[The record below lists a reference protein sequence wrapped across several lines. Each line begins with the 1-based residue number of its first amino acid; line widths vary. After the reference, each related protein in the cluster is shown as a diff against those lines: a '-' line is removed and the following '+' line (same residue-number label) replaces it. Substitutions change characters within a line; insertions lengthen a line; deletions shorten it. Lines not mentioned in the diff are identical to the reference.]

1 MTTFRHVVVDLLAV
15 FDWAV
20 VAYFVAINTSYLV
33 LLALASRSFARY
45 LRWKPFLGYDET
57 AVSSLTP
64 PVSIIVPA
72 YNEEAGIVESVSAM
86 MALNYPELEVV
97 VVVDGSKDATLER
110 LVSHFGLVATPLVW
124 DPEIPTRVD
133 PRRVYRPTGS
143 APLVVVEKENSGR
156 ADSINVGI
164 NVARYPLVCMVDAD
178 SILDADAIL
187 HVVQPFI
194 DDPERVVGTG
204 GVIRA
209 ANGCDVAL
217 GRITRVRMPR
227 EWVARIQVVE
237 YLRAFLLGRTG
248 WSELNSLLVISGAFG
263 MFRRDIVVAAGG
275 LDPSTIGEDA
285 ELVIR
290 IHRWMRDRS
299 KEYRLV
305 FVAEPVSWTEVP
317 ATLPVL
323 ARQRRRWSRGLAEIL
338 WRHRRMMLNPR
349 YGRIGLL
356 ALPYY
361 LLFEL
366 MAPIIEVLGVFAVIA
381 GIAVG
386 AVNLEFGALYLAVA
400 VIYAMT
406 LSFASLLIEEVSFH
420 RYNRWRD
427 LAVAGA
433 VSVAENLGY
442 RQAVAVFQLQ
452 GLWAALTKKQQVWGE
467 MTRVGFGQPATDSA
481 ATGADRP

>member
-1 MTTFRHVVVDLLAV
+1 MTVLGHVVADVLAG

-20 VAYFVAINTSYLV
+20 VFYFVAINSSYLL

-45 LRWKPFLGYDET
+45 LRWKPLLGYEET
-57 AVSSLTP
+57 LVSAVTP
-64 PVSIIVPA
+64 PVSIIVPT

-86 MALNYPELEVV
+86 ISLNYPELEVV
-97 VVVDGSKDATLER
+97 VVLDGSRDGTLDR
-110 LVSHFGLVATPLVW
+110 LREHFDLVAVPWAW
-124 DPEIPTRVD
+124 DPEIPTRAE
-133 PRRVYRPTGS
+133 PTGMYRPAGS
-143 APLVVVEKENSGR
+143 APLVVVEKVNTGR
-156 ADSINVGI
+156 ADTINVGI
-164 NVARYPLVCMVDAD
+164 NAARYPLVCMVDAD

-194 DDPERVVGTG
+194 DDPERVVASG

-209 ANGCDVAL
+209 ANGCEVRM

-227 EWVARIQVVE
+227 EWVARIQVIE

-263 MFRRDIVVAAGG
+263 LFHRDVVVAAGG

-290 IHRWMRDRS
+290 LHRWMRDR
-299 KEYRLV
+299 KKDYRIV
-305 FVAEPVSWTEVP
+305 FVAEPISWTEVP
-317 ATLPVL
+317 NRLSVL

-349 YGRIGLL
+349 YGRIGLV

-361 LLFEL
+361 LLFEML
-366 MAPIIEVLGVFAVIA
+366 APLIEVLGVFAVAA
-381 GIAVG
+381 GIALG

-400 VIYAMT
+400 VIYAIT

-427 LAVAGA
+427 LAVAGI
-433 VSVAENLGY
+433 VAIVENLGY

-452 GLWAALTKKQQVWGE
+452 GLWSALRGKQQVWGE
-467 MTRVGFGQPATDSA
+467 MTRVGFNQAPAGGDGS
-481 ATGADRP
+481 